1 MSMQDLSSTTHSHV
15 VTTHWQ
21 HPLRMTF
28 LIVLCS
34 FVMGLVPFMSIS
46 NFSQTQNE
54 TPITLGEAGVWET
67 LSERN

>member
-1 MSMQDLSSTTHSHV
+1 MSMQELSSTTQSHV

-21 HPLRMTF
+21 HPVRMTM

-34 FVMGLVPFMSIS
+34 LVMGLVPFMSIS
-46 NFSQTQNE
+46 NFSQTQTQ

-67 LSERN
+67 LGERN

>member
-1 MSMQDLSSTTHSHV
+1 MSMQELSTKSHSHV

-21 HPLRMTF
+21 HPVRMTF
-28 LIVLCS
+28 LIVLSS

-46 NFSQTQNE
+46 NFAQTQTQ
-54 TPITLGEAGVWET
+54 TPITLGEAGLWET